1 MSPPPTVPRIE
12 PAELHARYDVV
23 LLDSYGVLVDERGAL
38 PGAARFLTAL
48 QNSGTR
54 WMVISNDASRLPSS
68 SVERYQARGLPISGE
83 HLLTSGDL
91 IAPHFEAQN
100 LAGRRCVVLGPAD
113 SQALVREAGGVVV
126 DPLSPELEVLVVCDD
141 EGYPF
146 RETIEAL
153 VGHLY
158 ARFAAGHEV
167 SLVLPTP
174 DLIYPRGPG
183 RFGMTAGS
191 VAMLIEGALRLRF
204 PEAPPRFTGLGKP
217 HTPIFERALARL
229 GATKSDRVVMVG
241 DQLATDIAGAN
252 AMGLDSVLIATGV
265 CDPRQLPT
273 TGPRPTAW
281 LDGLASAL

>member
-1 MSPPPTVPRIE
+1 MSPPPSVPRIE
-12 PAELHARYDVV
+12 PAELPARYDVV

-38 PGAARFLTAL
+38 PGAVRFLSDL
-48 QNSGTR
+48 QASGTR

-68 SVERYQARGLPISGE
+68 SVARYRERGLPISSE
-83 HLLTSGDL
+83 QLLTSGDL
-91 IAPHFEAQN
+91 IAPHFEAQD

-113 SQALVREAGGVVV
+113 SRTLVSDAGGLVV
-126 DPLSPELEVLVVCDD
+126 DPLDPQLEVLVVCDD

-153 VGHLY
+153 IGHLY

-167 SLVLPTP
+167 ALVLPNP

-204 PEAPPRFTGLGKP
+204 PEVPPRFTGLGKP
-217 HTPIFERALARL
+217 HAPIFERALARL
-229 GATKSDRVVMVG
+229 GASPADRVVMVG
-241 DQLATDIAGAN
+241 DQLATDIAGAE
-252 AMGLDSVLIATGV
+252 AMGIDSVLIATGV
-265 CDPRQLPT
+265 CDPTQLPS

-281 LDGLASAL
+281 LPGLESSL